1 METVTQLSIVE
12 TILPM
17 TVIVFIIA
25 IGVVL
30 LNQHFHKNLFEQ
42 KLKQESLKILYRNE
56 LLRSSILIQEE
67 ERKRIAQDLHDE
79 LGAVLSIMRMHLI
92 VLEKQIT
99 NDNTNMLAG
108 VENVRQL
115 SESALSSIRSIS
127 HQLMPPQLEKF
138 GLIKTLE
145 SVTNQINKT
154 GKIQIHL
161 TTSCDDTPILTWAIS
176 LGYYRIIMELIN
188 NTIKHANATAIDLNI
203 LCNTF
208 DIKCTYSD
216 NGCGINT
223 ENSSAGLG
231 LKSIEG
237 RVTALNGTL
246 KWGNNEKE
254 NGFYAFIEIPIDNT
268 TLNNP

>member
-1 METVTQLSIVE
+1 MEAVTQLNIVE

-17 TVIVFIIA
+17 TIIVFIIA

-42 KLKQESLKILYRNE
+42 KLKQESLKILYQNE
-56 LLRSSILIQEE
+56 LLRSSIHIQEE

-79 LGAVLSIMRMHLI
+79 LGAVLSIMRMHLMVI
-92 VLEKQIT
+92 EQQIIEEDT
-99 NDNTNMLAG
+99 KTRTG
-108 VENVRQL
+108 IENVRQL

-145 SVTNQINKT
+145 AVTDQINRT
-154 GKIQIHL
+154 GKIHICL
-161 TTSCDDTPILTWAIS
+161 TALCDMPIVTWVIS

-188 NTIKHANATAIDLNI
+188 NTIKHANATVIDLNI
-203 LCNTF
+203 LCNAF
-208 DIKCTYSD
+208 DIQCKYTD
-216 NGCGINT
+216 DGCGINI
-223 ENSSAGLG
+223 ENGSDGLG

-237 RVTALNGTL
+237 RVTALNGIF
-246 KWGNNEKE
+246 KWGNNENAK
-254 NGFYAFIEIPIDNT
+254 GFYAFIEIPIDNSV
-268 TLNNP
+268 NPL